1 MKFKF
6 LLISSFLLSYLS
18 AEAYIIKISVDSTF
32 ASQQTIIEIDS
43 LLESV
48 PPLSLV
54 ASSTNHSNS
63 TIANNNRK
71 KRTSRLRNEFDETNA
86 FDSLITVNKRIDSI
100 QIAST
105 KTKSKQNCTLQV
117 KVRLSEGDSLMYI
130 ANPLFIDLVYEN
142 PTLNFDWNLG
152 PDFQK
157 LYYGKTPTSLLENA
171 YTPIKPQRSDQIL
184 SLLRKGAKSEIT
196 HSAPQLYAFSFDQ
209 LPDPDRNK
217 SHLIEEQ
224 DLKDIQF
231 IIDDETNLSAKKKLV
246 IAKQKVSP
254 WNRRA
259 SAMLQFSENV
269 VSKKWYQGGNNNIA
283 VLGIMSGAL
292 NYDDKKSVQWE
303 SNGEW
308 RIGFNSIESDIPGR
322 IMQTNDDVFR
332 INSKLGI
339 KAGGNF
345 FYSSYLDFSTQFF
358 NSYKGVNSLDKKT
371 AFLTPVRLNVG
382 VGLDFKFSKSLS
394 LMVSPIAYKFVYI
407 QLTDHIDP
415 NQFGI
420 EKGKNHMKSIG
431 SSFKAISSITIFKDV
446 SIDSRLS
453 FYTDYKKVEIDLEM
467 VTNYTINRF
476 MSVRFLFNP
485 RYDNTVIEQAGS
497 KAVIQYKQFM
507 SIGFAHKF
515 K

>member
-1 MKFKF
+1 M
-6 LLISSFLLSYLS
+6 SYLN
-18 AEAYIIKISVDSTF
+18 ADAHLTTISVDTLF
-32 ASQQTIIEIDS
+32 EYKHPIIDTDS
-43 LLESV
+43 LLQSLTTT
-48 PPLSLV
+48 PPV
-54 ASSTNHSNS
+54 ENS
-63 TIANNNRK
+63 YKLTSPTVINQK
-71 KRTSRLRNEFDETNA
+71 KTSRFTTEFDETNA
-86 FDSLITVNKRIDSI
+86 FDSLIIVNKKLDSI
-100 QIAST
+100 QIARS
-105 KTKSKQNCTLQV
+105 KTNANQSRHNPVTT
-117 KVRLSEGDSLMYI
+117 RLSTADSLMYV

-157 LYYGKTPTSLLENA
+157 LYYGKTSTSLLENT
-171 YTPIKPQRSDQIL
+171 YTLLKVLRSDVVL
-184 SLLRKGAKSEIT
+184 SSLRKGAKSVIT
-196 HSAPQLYAFSFDQ
+196 HSAPELYAFNFDQ

-231 IIDDETNLSAKKKLV
+231 VVSDETNTSAKGKLV
-246 IAKQKVSP
+246 LAKLKESP
-254 WNRRA
+254 WSRRA

-269 VSKKWYQGGNNNIA
+269 VSKKWYQGGNNSIA
-283 VLGIMSGAL
+283 VLGIMSGSV

-308 RIGFNSIESDIPGR
+308 RMGFNSIESDIPGR
-322 IMQTNDDVFR
+322 VMQTNDDVFR

-345 FYSSYLDFSTQFF
+345 FYSSSLDFSTQFF

-371 AFLTPVRLNVG
+371 TFLTPVRLNVG
-382 VGLDFKFSKSLS
+382 VGLDFKLNKKLS
-394 LMVSPIAYKFVYI
+394 FMVSPIAYKFVYI
-407 QLTDHIDP
+407 QVTDHVDP

-420 EKGKNHMKSIG
+420 EKGKNQMKSIG
-431 SSFKAISSITIFKDV
+431 SSFKAISSITVFNDV

-453 FYTDYKKVEIDLEM
+453 FYTDYKKMEIDLEM
-467 VTNYTINRF
+467 VANYSINRF
-476 MSVRFLFNP
+476 MSIRFLFNP
-485 RYDNTVIEQAGS
+485 RYDNTVIEETGS